1 MKPTEILTSE
11 HRVIEQVL
19 NCLEAIAQKAGSAG
33 RLDRQSAEDAVAF
46 FRNFADRC
54 HHGKE
59 ETHLFPALEAKGF
72 PREGGPTGVMLHEH
86 EQGRAHVRGMNE
98 NLVAAAAGDP
108 AALQQFIADAE
119 GYVTL
124 LREHIYKE
132 DHILFQLADRTFT
145 PEDQQR
151 LLDAFQKVEAEEMG
165 IGTHEKYL
173 KIAHDLAGQL
183 GVVDSSPEAVYNHL
197 HCGCGH

>member
-19 NCLEAIAQKAGSAG
+19 NCLEAIVRTAKAAG
-33 RLDRQSAEDAVAF
+33 RLDRQSAKDAVAF

-59 ETHLFPALEAKGF
+59 ETHLFPTLEAKGF
-72 PREGGPTGVMLHEH
+72 PRQGGPTGVMLHEH
-86 EQGRAHVRGMNE
+86 EQGRAHVRGMDE
-98 NLVAAAAGDP
+98 NIEAAATGDP

-119 GYVTL
+119 GYVAL

-132 DHILFQLADRTFT
+132 DHILFQLADRDTLGRRSAIAVGRV
-145 PEDQQR
+145 PKSRGRRNGRRHARE
-151 LLDAFQKVEAEEMG
+151 
-165 IGTHEKYL
+165 YL
-173 KIAHDLAGQL
+173 RIARDLAKQY
-183 GVVDSSPEAVYNHL
+183 GVVATATDAPSGHF
-197 HCGCGH
+197 HCGSG